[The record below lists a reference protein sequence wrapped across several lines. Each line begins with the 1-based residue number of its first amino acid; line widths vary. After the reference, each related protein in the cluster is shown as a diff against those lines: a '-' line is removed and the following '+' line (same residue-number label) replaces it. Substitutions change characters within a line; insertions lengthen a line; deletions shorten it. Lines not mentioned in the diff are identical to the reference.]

1 MPFQDIETTK
11 ARDHLDI
18 RHAVHPE
25 HAKTFDSE
33 ALRKHFLIEKL
44 FETDQIHLA
53 YSYYDRLIV
62 GGASPLRPLKLSI
75 DPQIIGCAT
84 LLERR
89 ELGAINIGGKGDVS
103 VDGERF
109 ELDNRDGLFIGM
121 GAVDI
126 QFTSRDNA
134 NPAKFYLACAP
145 AHTSQAT
152 QKIAFAAAEPMEM
165 GAPEQCN
172 ERTIRKYIHP
182 DGVSSCQ
189 LVMGMTTLKP
199 GSVWNTMPVHT
210 HPRRIEAYLYF
221 NLSKD
226 DLVFHFMGQPSE
238 TRHLVVRNEQAV
250 LSPSW
255 SIHSGAGPAAYTFIW
270 SMAGE
275 NQTFTDMDG
284 VAMEDIR

>member
-1 MPFQDIETTK
+1 M
-11 ARDHLDI
+11 DI
-18 RHAVHPE
+18 RDAVHPE
-25 HAKTFDSE
+25 HAKTLDTE
-33 ALRKHFLIEKL
+33 ALRQNFLIEKL
-44 FETDQIHLA
+44 FENDRIHLT
-53 YSYYDRLIV
+53 YSQYDRLIV
-62 GGASPLRPLKLSI
+62 GGVCPQTSLGLDV
-75 DPQIIGCAT
+75 DPKVIGCDT

-89 ELGAINIGGKGDVS
+89 ELGIINIGGKGAVS
-103 VDGERF
+103 VDGEVF
-109 ELDNRDGLFIGM
+109 ELANRDGLYIGM

-126 QFTSRDNA
+126 QFTSQEAA
-134 NPAKFYLACAP
+134 NPAKLYLACAP
-145 AHTSQAT
+145 AHTNHPT
-152 QKIAFAAAEPMEM
+152 QKIAFAMAEPMEL

-172 ERTIRKYIHP
+172 ERTICKYIHP
-182 DGVSSCQ
+182 DGVRSCQ

-221 NLSKD
+221 NLSKE
-226 DLVFHFMGQPSE
+226 DLVFHFMGKPSE

-255 SIHSGAGPAAYTFIW
+255 SIHSGAGTAAYTFIW

-284 VAMEDIR
+284 VAMDEIR

>member
-1 MPFQDIETTK
+1 MDN
-11 ARDHLDI
+11 

-25 HAKTFDSE
+25 HAKTFDTE
-33 ALRKHFLIEKL
+33 ALRNNFLIEKL
-44 FETDQIHLA
+44 FENDRIHLT
-53 YSYYDRLIV
+53 YSHYDRLIV
-62 GGASPLRPLKLSI
+62 GGACPMAPLRLNV
-75 DPQIIGCAT
+75 DPKVIGCET

-89 ELGAINIGGKGDVS
+89 ELGIINIGGNGAVTIDREV
-103 VDGERF
+103 F
-109 ELDNRDGLFIGM
+109 ELDNGDGLYVGM

-126 QFTSRDNA
+126 QFASKDAA
-134 NPAKFYLACAP
+134 NPAKLYLACAP
-145 AHTSQAT
+145 AHTNYPT
-152 QKIAFAAAEPMEM
+152 QKIAFATAEPMEM
-165 GAPEQCN
+165 GTPEQCN
-172 ERTIRKYIHP
+172 ERTICKYIHP
-182 DGVSSCQ
+182 DGVHSCQ

-221 NLSKD
+221 NMSKD
-226 DLVFHFMGQPSE
+226 DLVFHFMGEPSE

-255 SIHSGAGPAAYTFIW
+255 SIHSGAGTAAYTFIW

-284 VAMEDIR
+284 VAMDDIR

>member
-1 MPFQDIETTK
+1 M
-11 ARDHLDI
+11 DI

-25 HAKTFDSE
+25 HAKAFDTE
-33 ALRKHFLIEKL
+33 ALRNHFLIEKL
-44 FETDQIHLA
+44 FAEDQIQLV

-62 GGASPLRPLKLSI
+62 GGALPLSPLKLSI
-75 DPQIIGCAT
+75 DTQIIGCAT

-89 ELGAINIGGKGDVS
+89 ELGVINIGGKGAVS
-103 VDGERF
+103 VDGETF
-109 ELDNRDGLFIGM
+109 ELDCRDGLFIGM
-121 GAVDI
+121 GAGDI
-126 QFTSRDNA
+126 QFTNQDNA

-145 AHTSQAT
+145 AHTHHPT
-152 QKIAFAAAEPMEM
+152 RKIAFAASEPMEM

-182 DGVSSCQ
+182 DGATSCQ

-221 NLSKD
+221 NLSSE
-226 DLVFHFMGQPSE
+226 DLIFHFMGEPSE

-255 SIHSGAGPAAYTFIW
+255 SIHSGAGTAAYTFIW

-284 VAMEDIR
+284 VPMEDIR